1 LHQERKHIIDRLTT
15 RRQWKRSEKDMQDD
29 ASKEGNAANA
39 PIIRLPTREQI
50 KLSPGKTKWTEA
62 ETTPPTR

>member
-1 LHQERKHIIDRLTT
+1 
-15 RRQWKRSEKDMQDD
+15 MQDD

-50 KLSPGKTKWTEA
+50 KLSPGKDQMDGGRNNASNEVRYVK
-62 ETTPPTR
+62 ETQPLSAR